1 MQVYSCMTM
10 FFHLCSPRVDTEY
23 YLKGL
28 TEKEVE
34 EEGEEVTLRK
44 HGEIGTSRYFSVR
57 SRRLFFFYS
66 NHCRMH
72 IILCFVHQSHSGCVQ
87 ENIRYKTRQKYHLF
101 PTTLAKPH
109 CVILNCFVSEFCQWN
124 N

>member
-10 FFHLCSPRVDTEY
+10 FFHFRSPRVDTEY

-57 SRRLFFFYS
+57 SRRLFFF
-66 NHCRMH
+66 
-72 IILCFVHQSHSGCVQ
+72 ILITVECISVVFCTPKSFWLCA
-87 ENIRYKTRQKYHLF
+87 RKYKIQNKTEISPLPYHPCQAPLCNFKLF
-101 PTTLAKPH
+101 CK
-109 CVILNCFVSEFCQWN
+109 
-124 N
+124 